1 MKKILLIFTLILLF
15 INSSDAKDVKVKVE
29 SLSSMSIY
37 EDNQSLRARV
47 IDDTKL
53 KNDIVLQKDSI
64 LDSKMIEI
72 IPPKRAKRNGYLII
86 EPVVYIYDNL
96 VIPIKSEELRAKVTY
111 YTKPDYKKKVKD
123 AAIGAGAS
131 FIKGGQYVARF
142 SEGVIKADEGES
154 KVKSGFENL
163 YQNSVISYIGKGKEI
178 NIKKGDLLVY
188 KFFFEDTPKWQFWK
202 R

>member
-1 MKKILLIFTLILLF
+1 MKKILFIFAFILFF
-15 INSSDAKDVKVKVE
+15 INSAHAKDIKVKVE
-29 SLSSMSIY
+29 SLNDMNVY
-37 EDNQSLRARV
+37 ENNQSLRARV
-47 IDDTKL
+47 VEDTKL
-53 KNDIVLQKDSI
+53 KNDIILQKDAV
-64 LDSKMIEI
+64 LDSKIIEI
-72 IPPKRAKRNGYLII
+72 VPPKRAKRNGYLII

-111 YTKPDYKKKVKD
+111 YTKPDYKKKAAE

-142 SEGVIKADEGES
+142 SEGVIKASEGES
-154 KVKSGFENL
+154 RLKSGFENL
-163 YQNSVISYIGKGKEI
+163 YQNSAISYIGKGKEI
-178 NIKKGDLLVY
+178 NIKQGDALVY